1 MKIYKLP
8 QLADSTPDSVYHLDR
23 SDEEFKATGA
33 YLIYARMRPGETG
46 RELTTHGNLEE
57 IIYIVKGKLSIRKGK
72 SSFPV
77 SAGEAFVTSEPL
89 SLDNPGSE
97 EAVYIAAGANTEAQ
111 KPSVVKQ
118 GSTLQTT
125 PNLPISDVKNTAS
138 HKTDVPPPKTEDDE
152 LEITA
157 EDAPTESES

>member
-1 MKIYKLP
+1 MKIYQLP

-89 SLDNPGSE
+89 LLDNPGSE
-97 EAVYIAAGANTEAQ
+97 EAVYIAVGANTETP
-111 KPSVVKQ
+111 KPTVIKQ
-118 GSTLQTT
+118 GSALQTT
-125 PNLPISDVKNTAS
+125 PNQTIPEVKNTAPQN
-138 HKTDVPPPKTEDDE
+138 TALTQQDDE
-152 LEITA
+152 LEITT
-157 EDAPTESES
+157 EDAPTESEG

>member
-8 QLADSTPDSVYHLDR
+8 QLADSTPDNVYHLDR

-46 RELTTHGNLEE
+46 RELITHGNLEE
-57 IIYIVKGKLSIRKGK
+57 IIYIVKGRLSIRKGK
-72 SSFPV
+72 SSFPI

-89 SLDNPGSE
+89 LLDNPGSE
-97 EAVYIAAGANTEAQ
+97 EAVYIAVGANTEAI
-111 KPSVVKQ
+111 KPPVVKQ
-118 GSTLQTT
+118 VSALQSTTS
-125 PNLPISDVKNTAS
+125 LPISEVKNTAPQN
-138 HKTDVPPPKTEDDE
+138 TTLTPQDDE